1 MPALLDREL
10 ETFELH
16 REELLGSAEGKF
28 VLIHGSEIAGI
39 FESKPDAI
47 AQGYQKYGNA
57 PFLVRQVLKIETP
70 QNFVSNLLGV

>member
-1 MPALLDREL
+1 MSAILDHEL

-16 REELLGSAEGKF
+16 REELLGSAEGKY
-28 VLIHGSEIAGI
+28 VLIQGAEIAGV

-70 QNFVSNLLGV
+70 QNFVSNLLSV